1 MVFSMKNSCCP
12 FHAWIHS
19 GKLKGLSHA
28 VQAENFSP
36 SFIYSF
42 IVYSI
47 LSFIISQIE
56 KTQISPPMLTL
67 ECSFPF
73 QCSSDAHC
81 CSISYTAE
89 NDPHRTER
97 NLPLDSSANSNGMA
111 VAWISFHIRHVRKSR
126 YLTVG
131 ITHFHQ
137 SVLPPWFSNNL
148 CLSSLYGSV

>member
-1 MVFSMKNSCCP
+1 MKNSCCP

-19 GKLKGLSHA
+19 GKLKGLSQDCKLKH
-28 VQAENFSP
+28 FSP

-42 IVYSI
+42 IVYSL
-47 LSFIISQIE
+47 LSFIVSQIE
-56 KTQISPPMLTL
+56 KIRISPLMLTL

-89 NDPHRTER
+89 NIPHRTER
-97 NLPLDSSANSNGMA
+97 NLPLDSSANSNGMV
-111 VAWISFHIRHVRKSR
+111 VAWISFYIRHVRKSW
-126 YLTVG
+126 YLTVV
-131 ITHFHQ
+131 ISHLHH

-148 CLSSLYGSV
+148 SLSSLDGSV

>member
-19 GKLKGLSHA
+19 GKLKALSQDYKLKTLA
-28 VQAENFSP
+28 PTLFTRLS
-36 SFIYSF
+36 
-42 IVYSI
+42 SI
-47 LSFIISQIE
+47 LFSSFISQIE
-56 KTQISPPMLTL
+56 KTRISPPMLTL

-89 NDPHRTER
+89 NDPPRTER

-111 VAWISFHIRHVRKSR
+111 VAWIGFYIRHVRKSW
-126 YLTVG
+126 YLTVV
-131 ITHFHQ
+131 ISHLHQ
-137 SVLPPWFSNNL
+137 SVLPPWLSNNL
-148 CLSSLYGSV
+148 WLSSLYGSV